1 MKRLI
6 ILLSIPMFI
15 TACTNPDDETTE
27 SEPSEEETTEEETE
41 EVTEEETE
49 EEALPEVTPIDVTSD
64 AFISNF
70 FSGNYEY
77 RTISVHSSYD
87 YMVDRLGE
95 PVGSGSTVDGT
106 YYHYDHIGFNFPE
119 AVGSVEDTA
128 ELKVDGIIIFPEEFS
143 KQDAVEHFGW
153 PSSDEVSDFR
163 MFYDSDDSNGQ
174 YVMMKYNQEDRIT
187 EIILQYKDL
196 SDTEFYD

>member
-1 MKRLI
+1 MKLFI

-15 TACTNPDDETTE
+15 TACTNPDDETAE
-27 SEPSEEETTEEETE
+27 SQPPEEETTEEETE
-41 EVTEEETE
+41 EVMEEETE
-49 EEALPEVTPIDVTSD
+49 EEAPPEVTPIDVTSD